1 MLIYLDDVDYKLD
14 EETGLLLVRKY
25 GMMQK
30 LRTDDVF
37 VADFIQEEDKT
48 VEYKVVKQDDKY
60 YYCEFIR

>member
-1 MLIYLDDVDYKLD
+1 MLVCLDDVDYKLD

-37 VADFIQEEDKT
+37 VADFIQEDKT
-48 VEYKVVKQDDKY
+48 FEYKVVKQDDKY